1 MLRAL
6 RAHGVEA
13 PFSVE
18 VISDALLARGLD
30 TAADLALAAARN
42 VLAAV

>member
-13 PFSVE
+13 RSRS

-30 TAADLALAAARN
+30 TAADLALVAARK